1 MVLSAK
7 TEMIPKDK
15 QLHIVIV
22 DDNYDDHF
30 FMKKALSEYPNILVT
45 SLFNGQDIV
54 DFLHRK
60 NEFANSDL
68 PVPDIVL
75 LDINMPKLNGFEVS
89 ELLTSEE
96 KFSGIHF
103 VVLSSS
109 LLKTFDKCRNI
120 SCHQKPLMAD
130 KYKELLETIIEE
142 WQKKPTGVK

>member
-1 MVLSAK
+1 M
-7 TEMIPKDK
+7 MIARDK
-15 QLHIVIV
+15 NLHIVIV

-54 DFLHRK
+54 DFLHKK
-60 NEFANSDL
+60 NEFSNSDL
-68 PVPDIVL
+68 PKPDIVL

-96 KFSGIHF
+96 KFKDIHF

-109 LLKTFDKCRNI
+109 LLKTFDRCRNVA
-120 SCHQKPLMAD
+120 CHQKPLMAD
-130 KYKELLETIIEE
+130 KYKELLEIIIEE
-142 WQKKPTGVK
+142 WQKKKANTK

>member
-1 MVLSAK
+1 
-7 TEMIPKDK
+7 MIPKDIK
-15 QLHIVIV
+15 LHIAIV

-30 FMKKALSEYPNILVT
+30 FMKRALSEYPNIQVT

-60 NEFANSDL
+60 NEFARSDL
-68 PVPDIVL
+68 STPDIVL

-89 ELLTSEE
+89 ELLTREE
-96 KFSGIHF
+96 KFKGIHF

-120 SCHQKPLMAD
+120 SCYQKPLMAD
-130 KYKELLETIIEE
+130 KYKDLLEKIIEE
-142 WQKKPTGVK
+142 WQKKNVKVK

>member
-7 TEMIPKDK
+7 IKMIPKDK

-68 PVPDIVL
+68 PAPDIVL

-89 ELLTSEE
+89 ELLTHEE
-96 KFSGIHF
+96 KFRGIHF

-130 KYKELLETIIEE
+130 KYKELLETIIGE
-142 WQKKPTGVK
+142 WQKKSTGVK